1 MRHLGVKD
9 LAIAG
14 VIGVLIAV
22 FVSIAGAQDVSKG
35 SIAGVVRDATSA
47 VVADAEVTLSSP
59 FGERKIK
66 TNGVG
71 EYVFLNL
78 TPGSDYSV
86 TVQKQGFSL
95 EKVPALT
102 VSLNQRTTANVT
114 LQVGATAQ
122 TVEVAA
128 VATATVDMASTGVGA
143 NLSEALYKSVAAGRN
158 ISSII
163 NFAPGVTS
171 SQGAGVANPSING
184 ASGLENEYIINGSDV
199 TDSGFG
205 GFGTYSRVFGPLGT
219 GVNFDFIQEVQVKTG
234 GFEAQYGQALGGVV
248 NVITKS
254 GTNELH
260 GSLYGYFAPQ
270 QFEATR
276 PNANPQLVTKSDY
289 REHQATYDFGA
300 DLGGAIKKDKLF
312 FYGGINPTFQRNY
325 DIADP
330 SFANYVLGTQV
341 LKTFIPNYTGKLNW
355 NISNKHTLEGTI
367 FGDPA
372 TTNTQYWRGNGPNSA
387 PAVLANGTPGS
398 VDNLRAS
405 NLDYGS
411 RTWSGRY
418 TGTLTP
424 TWIVTAAYTDH
435 YNHFSENPLHNGYL
449 VTDNAV
455 HQEISS
461 VGTLTYGGLGSLEN
475 YESLNHI
482 FNVSSSHIFSLGGS
496 HSLDYGFQLE
506 DQPYNDVI
514 LFSGPSITLP
524 NDPFFGTAAGQT
536 LYGATV
542 TRTHV
547 GMDPTKNV
555 GSTNPANP
563 NGPIVERVT
572 RGNYSNPNVQVGSRY
587 YSGFLQDSW
596 TIGRHLTLKP
606 GIRFEQQSMHG
617 EFLHYTFAHNWAPR
631 LGVIY
636 DPTGQRKSKFFG
648 NWGRFYEKIPSD
660 ISIRAFSFET
670 SAIGAY
676 YKDAGVGNSP
686 DLSAANWCG
695 AATNPCGLGIA
706 GPALS
711 FQGDPS
717 FAELVYGGTGAE
729 YQDEVVAG
737 YEKEF
742 GNKFTFSGRFVYR
755 NMRRII
761 EDISG
766 VNVTQANASVPQQYV
781 VANPS
786 ASLDIFHNFTPCTSG
801 PNCDLMSG
809 YNDLNQPILGSDG
822 IPDGFP
828 NASRIYKAMEL
839 VVGRRFTNGMQFYGS
854 YVLSKLYGNF
864 QGSFRGDNGQT
875 DPNISSLFD
884 FTNSDGL
891 LTGQTTPGVLP
902 TDRRHQFKFYGNY
915 TWKNLNFGLSWQIL
929 SGVPITKLM
938 DHPVYANNGE
948 LPICPDGTF
957 SCPGGPRGQFGRSQW
972 QYPLDFHTDYTR
984 KLTEKVN
991 LKVMADLFDLFN
1003 TTWVQYPDMSGEL
1016 NNSPGIPNPDFL
1028 KPGGN
1033 GGTEIRDA
1041 YTRPFYARLGVRF
1054 EF

>member
-1 MRHLGVKD
+1 VKN
-9 LAIAG
+9 LTIAG
-14 VIGVLIAV
+14 AIGVLIAV
-22 FVSIAGAQDVSKG
+22 LVPIAGAQDVSKG

-59 FGERKIK
+59 FGEKKTK

-71 EYVFLNL
+71 EYVFLSLN
-78 TPGSDYSV
+78 PGMDYAV
-86 TVQKQGFSL
+86 TVEKQGFSQA
-95 EKVPALT
+95 KIPGVT
-102 VSLNQRTTANVT
+102 VNLNQRTTADIT
-114 LQVGATAQ
+114 LQVGGTAQ

-128 VATATVDMASTGVGA
+128 TSTATVDMASTGVGA
-143 NLSEALYKSVAAGRN
+143 NLNESLYKSVAAGRN
-158 ISSII
+158 ISSVV

-171 SQGAGVANPSING
+171 SQGAGAANPSING

-234 GFEAQYGQALGGVV
+234 GFEAQYGEALGGVV

-254 GTNELH
+254 GTNNLH

-276 PNANPQLVTKSDY
+276 PNADPLLVTKSDY
-289 REHQATYDFGA
+289 REHQGTYDFGA
-300 DLGGAIKKDKLF
+300 DIGGAIKKDKLF

-330 SFANYVLGTQV
+330 SFANHVLGTQV
-341 LKTFIPNYTGKLNW
+341 LKIFTPNYTGKLNW
-355 NISNKHTLEGTI
+355 NLGSKHSLEGTV

-372 TTNTQYWRGNGPNSA
+372 TTNTQYWRANGPNSQL
-387 PAVLANGTPGS
+387 AVLPNGTPGS
-398 VDNLRAS
+398 IDNLRAS

-424 TWIVTAAYTDH
+424 SWIVTSAYTDH
-435 YNHFSENPLHNGYL
+435 YNHFNEYPLHNGYL
-449 VTDNAV
+449 VTDNSV
-455 HQEISS
+455 HQQNSS
-461 VGTLTYGGLGSLEN
+461 VGTLSYGGLGSLEN

-482 FNVSSSHIFSLGGS
+482 FNVSSSHIFGLGGS
-496 HSLDYGFQLE
+496 HSLDYGFQFE

-514 LFSGPSITLP
+514 LFSGPSIALP

-536 LYGATV
+536 QYGATV

-547 GMDPTKNV
+547 GVNPNKNIS
-555 GSTNPANP
+555 STNPANAS
-563 NGPIVERVT
+563 GPIVERVT

-587 YSGFLQDSW
+587 YAGFIQDAW
-596 TIGRHLTLKP
+596 TIGRHLTIKP

-636 DPTGQRKSKFFG
+636 DPTGQRKSKFFA

-660 ISIRAFSFET
+660 ISVRAFSFET

-676 YKDAGVGNSP
+676 YKDGGAGTSP
-686 DLSAANWCG
+686 DLSPANWCG
-695 AATNPCGLGIA
+695 AATHPCGAGII
-706 GPALS
+706 GPTLS

-737 YEKEF
+737 FEKEF

-755 NMRRII
+755 DMRRII

-766 VNVTQANASVPQQYV
+766 INVSQANAGINQQYV
-781 VANPS
+781 VANPN
-786 ASLDIFHNFTPCTSG
+786 ASLDIFKNSFPCKLTQ
-801 PNCDLMSG
+801 PNCVDDGSG
-809 YNDLNQPILGSDG
+809 VTGFTDVGANPLGSDG
-822 IPDGFP
+822 IVDGFP
-828 NASRIYKAMEL
+828 NPSRIYKAMEL
-839 VVGRRFTNGMQFYGS
+839 VVGRRFSNGIQLYGS

-891 LTGQTTPGVLP
+891 LTGQVTPGVLP
-902 TDRRHQFKFYGNY
+902 TDRTNQFKFYGNY
-915 TWKNLNFGLSWQIL
+915 TWRNINFGLSWQIL
-929 SGVPITKLM
+929 SGVPITKLL

-948 LPICPDGTF
+948 IPVCADGTF
-957 SCPGGPRGQFGRSQW
+957 NCSPRGAFGRSQW
-972 QYPLDFHTDYTR
+972 QFPLDFHADYTWKAKER
-984 KLTEKVN
+984 VN
-991 LKVMADLFDLFN
+991 VKFLADMFNLFN
-1003 TTWVQYPDMSGEL
+1003 TTWVQYPDMSAEL
-1016 NNSPGIPNPDFL
+1016 NNSPGTPNPDFL

-1033 GGTEIRDA
+1033 GGAQIRDA

>member
-1 MRHLGVKD
+1 MQHLRVKN
-9 LAIAG
+9 LTIAG

-22 FVSIAGAQDVSKG
+22 LVPVAGAQDVSKG
-35 SIAGVVRDATSA
+35 SIVGVVRDATSA

-59 FGERKIK
+59 FGEKKTK

-71 EYVFLNL
+71 EYVFLSLN
-78 TPGSDYSV
+78 PGSDYAV
-86 TVQKQGFSL
+86 TVQKQGFAL

-128 VATATVDMASTGVGA
+128 VGTATIDMASTGVGA
-143 NLSEALYKSVAAGRN
+143 NLNEALYKSVAAGRN

-205 GFGTYSRVFGPLGT
+205 GFGTYSRVFGPLGN

-260 GSLYGYFAPQ
+260 GSVYGYFAPQ

-276 PNANPQLVTKSDY
+276 PNANPLLVTKGDY
-289 REHQATYDFGA
+289 REHQATFDFGA

-312 FYGGINPTFQRNY
+312 FYGGINPTFARNY

-330 SFANYVLGTQV
+330 SFANFALGTQV
-341 LKTFIPNYTGKLNW
+341 LKIYTPNYTGKLNW
-355 NISNKHTLEGTI
+355 NISAKHSLEGTV

-372 TTNTQYWRGNGPNSA
+372 TTNTQYWRGNGPNSQ
-387 PAVLANGTPGS
+387 PVGNPT
-398 VDNLRAS
+398 DNLRAS
-405 NLDYGS
+405 SLDYGS

-418 TGTLTP
+418 TGTMTP
-424 TWIVTAAYTDH
+424 NWIVTAAYSDH
-435 YNHFSENPLHNGYL
+435 TNHFTEDPLHNGYL

-455 HQEISS
+455 HQENSS
-461 VGTLTYGGLGSLEN
+461 VGTLTYGGLGTLEN

-482 FNVSSSHIFSLGGS
+482 FGVSSSHIFALGGS
-496 HSLDYGFQLE
+496 HALDYGFQFE
-506 DQPYNDVI
+506 DQPYNDII
-514 LFSGPSITLP
+514 LSSGSSIALP
-524 NDPFFGTAAGQT
+524 NDPFFGTAAGKTQ
-536 LYGATV
+536 YGAAV

-547 GMDPTKNV
+547 GIDPNTAV
-555 GSTNPANP
+555 SSTNPADP
-563 NGPIVERVT
+563 AGPVVERVT

-587 YSGFLQDSW
+587 YSAFVQDAW
-596 TIGRHLTLKP
+596 TIGRHLTIKP
-606 GIRFEQQSMHG
+606 GLRFEQQQMHG

-636 DPTGQRKSKFFG
+636 DPTGQRKSKFFA

-660 ISIRAFSFET
+660 ISIRSFSFET

-695 AATNPCGLGIA
+695 ASTHPCGAGII
-706 GPALS
+706 GPSLS

-737 YEKEF
+737 FEKEF
-742 GNKFTFSGRFVYR
+742 ANKFTFSGRFVYR
-755 NMRRII
+755 HMLRII

-766 VNVTQANASVPQQYV
+766 VNSTQANAGVPQQYV

-786 ASLDIFHNFTPCTSG
+786 AKLDIFHNFTPCTSG
-801 PNCDLMSG
+801 PNCDTSSG

-839 VVGRRFTNGMQFYGS
+839 VVGRRFSNGVQLYGS
-854 YVLSKLYGNF
+854 YVLSKLAGNF
-864 QGSFRGDNGQT
+864 QGSYRGDNGQT

-891 LTGQTTPGVLP
+891 LTGQFTPGVLP
-902 TDRRHQFKFYGNY
+902 TDRTNQFKFYGNY
-915 TWKNLNFGLSWQIL
+915 AWKNLNFGLSWQIL
-929 SGVPITKLM
+929 SGVPITKLL
-938 DHPVYANNGE
+938 DHPVYLNNGE
-948 LPICPDGTF
+948 VPVCPDGTF
-957 SCPGGPRGQFGRSQW
+957 NCSPRGAFGRSQW
-972 QYPLDFHTDYTR
+972 QYPLDFHADYTW
-984 KLTEKVN
+984 KVSEKSH
-991 LKVMADLFDLFN
+991 LKFMADMFDLFN
-1003 TTWVQYPDMSGEL
+1003 TTWVQYPDMTGEL
-1016 NNSPGIPNPDFL
+1016 DNSPGTPNPDFL
-1028 KPGGN
+1028 KPGGT
-1033 GGTEIRDA
+1033 GGSQIRDA